1 MGSGSP
7 NPEWAGYFSRESLPF
22 SRDKPLLISESPK
35 EVRCSPLK
43 LHSTP
48 QEKLLLRG
56 PNRVH
61 QGQPET
67 IPDTMPTCH
76 SATPDTLTAD
86 PNSFKDIENRVY
98 PSRNTDM
105 KPSHHP
111 PLYLLVATVSF
122 FLGTVFDPTDKS
134 ESSASTNT
142 PAESAIRKTDP
153 ASIQPARGES
163 TSVDSQ
169 PDASAEVP
177 TTQQDTAPAPRGD
190 ITDVPATRPKPASP
204 ETKSAAAV
212 AAAPVLKTGLG
223 EVSIFTAD
231 NPWNQDV
238 SSLPVHRQSK
248 TWLRAIGL
256 SDGLHPDFGTVW
268 NGSPNGIPY
277 VVVDPDQP
285 KVPVKFEYD
294 DESDPGPY
302 PIPNGVPI
310 EGGANA
316 PFESDRHIIL
326 IDPRKK
332 LLYELFQ
339 AIPDPIRGWRAGS
352 GAIFDL
358 GSDKLR
364 PDGWTS
370 ADAAGLPVFP
380 GLVRYDE
387 VADGE
392 IRHALRFT
400 VERTQRAYIHPARH
414 FASRRSDAT
423 LPPMGLRVRLR
434 ADYDISEFPRSA
446 QTILTALKRYGMLL
460 ADNGSDWFIS
470 GAPDPRWK
478 DSELA
483 TLKRVRGRDLEC
495 VFTGPLKQ

>member
-1 MGSGSP
+1 
-7 NPEWAGYFSRESLPF
+7 
-22 SRDKPLLISESPK
+22 
-35 EVRCSPLK
+35 
-43 LHSTP
+43 
-48 QEKLLLRG
+48 
-56 PNRVH
+56 
-61 QGQPET
+61 
-67 IPDTMPTCH
+67 
-76 SATPDTLTAD
+76 
-86 PNSFKDIENRVY
+86 
-98 PSRNTDM
+98 M

-122 FLGTVFDPTDKS
+122 FLGTMIDPNDKS
-134 ESSASTNT
+134 GSSASAEARTGSANQEIN
-142 PAESAIRKTDP
+142 PA
-153 ASIQPARGES
+153 PARPAIS
-163 TSVDSQ
+163 DSIVADSQ
-169 PDASAEVP
+169 PDASAEVL
-177 TTQQDTAPAPRGD
+177 TTQEDTTPAPRGD
-190 ITDVPATRPKPASP
+190 ITDSPAARSDPASP
-204 ETKSAAAV
+204 ETNSSAV
-212 AAAPVLKTGLG
+212 PAAAPVLRTPLG
-223 EVSIFTAD
+223 EVNIFTAD
-231 NPWNQDV
+231 NAWNQDV
-238 SSLPVHRQSK
+238 SSLSVHPQSK

-268 NGSPNGIPY
+268 DGSPNGIPF
-277 VVVDPDQP
+277 VVVDSDQP
-285 KVPVKFEYD
+285 KLPVNFEYD

-302 PIPNGVPI
+302 PIPDGVPI
-310 EGGANA
+310 EGGPHAS
-316 PFESDRHIIL
+316 FESDRHIIL
-326 IDPRKK
+326 IDPQKQ

-339 AIPDPIRGWRAGS
+339 AIPDPVFGWRAGS

-387 VADGE
+387 VSDGE

-414 FASRRSDAT
+414 FASRHSDAT

-434 ADYDISEFPRSA
+434 ADYDISGFPRSA
-446 QTILTALKRYGMLL
+446 QVILTALKTYGMLL

-478 DSELA
+478 DRDLA